1 VTHPAALVQKQSV
14 SMRTLQ
20 THPEPMK
27 HLPSLLTLLALGASV
42 ALAADPEKAFKKLDT
57 DGDGAISLEEFKAG
71 PAGKK
76 DASKIEALFKK
87 KDKDGDGKLSPE
99 EMHKAKGDAKNSKD
113 SAAPIR

>member
-1 VTHPAALVQKQSV
+1 
-14 SMRTLQ
+14 
-20 THPEPMK
+20 MK
-27 HLPSLLTLLALGASV
+27 HLSSLLTLLALGASV

-57 DGDGAISLEEFKAG
+57 NGDGAISLEEFKAG

-99 EMHKAKGDAKNSKD
+99 EMHKAKVENGTTWGCGHCVPVRCVTRKEKWFYPGS
-113 SAAPIR
+113 

>member
-1 VTHPAALVQKQSV
+1 
-14 SMRTLQ
+14 
-20 THPEPMK
+20 MK
-27 HLPSLLTLLALGASV
+27 HLSSLLTLLALSASV
-42 ALAADPEKAFKKLDT
+42 ALAADPEKIIKKLDS

-99 EMHKAKGDAKNSKD
+99 ELSKAKGDAKK
-113 SAAPIR
+113 AEK